1 MKRISLF
8 VVPVIAS
15 LSSVALVS
23 RTHGAYFPTLI
34 LSIIK
39 TSDFIIQHTADER
52 MSSFDIEFFV
62 NIGHVLFYVDVLIN
76 NVLQISL
83 MFMPSI
89 RHLRTSNS
97 RSVKSY
103 WVFMEP
109 IRCLMILM

>member
-1 MKRISLF
+1 MF

-62 NIGHVLFYVDVLIN
+62 NIGHVLFYRGRADKQCITDFINVHAIYQAFEDFKFAVCEVILGFHGADQMLDDIDVI
-76 NVLQISL
+76 I
-83 MFMPSI
+83 
-89 RHLRTSNS
+89 
-97 RSVKSY
+97 
-103 WVFMEP
+103 
-109 IRCLMILM
+109 